1 VTGWNKPDYG
11 KTANGKIAL
20 EERGKAVVDF
30 DLSDEQKA
38 AVEMAHDFAL
48 NELRPI
54 AEEADRKGEFPKD
67 LIMKKACDA
76 GFTSSGISDEYGGGG
91 LDPLTS
97 AMVMEELFW
106 GDAGLATSIGANN
119 LATAPIMIAGT
130 DEQKQKWLPRLCTG
144 EGKLAAFALTEP
156 EAGSDVA
163 AIKTTA
169 KDEGDH
175 WVLNGQKCF
184 ITNGGI
190 ADVYTVFANT
200 DPEQGYRGL
209 AGFIVGGD
217 YEGLSM
223 GKHEDKMGIRASHT
237 AEVFLD
243 NVKVPK
249 EDLLGDIGKA
259 FYYVM
264 WTLDQTR
271 AGVAAGAV
279 GIARAAFE
287 EALEYAKQR
296 VQFGEPIIMKQAVA
310 FMLTDMLMKI
320 EAGRRL
326 YYYAGWLATQ
336 AAEGDKAA
344 RAKLPTSSSIAKA
357 YCGDMAMEV
366 TTNAV
371 QVMGGSG
378 YMKDYPVE
386 KYMRDAKIMQ
396 IYEGTAQIQRVVIA
410 TNLMGMKELKQF

>member
-1 VTGWNKPDYG
+1 M
-11 KTANGKIAL
+11 I
-20 EERGKAVVDF
+20 DF
-30 DLSDEQKA
+30 ELTDEQRA
-38 AVEMAHDFAL
+38 AVDMAHDFAL

-54 AEEADRKGEFPKD
+54 AEEWDRKGEFPAD
-67 LIMKKACDA
+67 EILPKACEA
-76 GFTSSGISDEYGGGG
+76 GFTTAGIPEEYGGGG

-97 AMVMEELFW
+97 AMVFEELFW
-106 GDAGLATSIGANN
+106 GCAGLATSIGANN
-119 LATAPIMIAGT
+119 LASTPIIIAGT
-130 DEQKQKWLPRLCTG
+130 EEQKQKWLPRLCTG
-144 EGKLAAFALTEP
+144 EPNLAGFCLTEP

-190 ADVYTVFANT
+190 SDVYTVFANT
-200 DPEQGYRGL
+200 DPEKGYKGL

-217 YEGLSM
+217 YEGVSM

-237 AEVFLD
+237 AEVYFD

-249 EDLLGDIGKA
+249 EDMLGGIGKA
-259 FYYVM
+259 FYIVM
-264 WTLDQTR
+264 QTLDATR
-271 AGVAAGAV
+271 AGVAAAAV
-279 GIARAAFE
+279 GVARAAFE
-287 EALEYAKQR
+287 EALDYSKQR
-296 VQFGEPIIMKQAVA
+296 VQFGQPIIMNQGIS

-320 EAGRRL
+320 MAGRNL
-326 YYYAGWLATQ
+326 YYNAGWLAMK
-336 AAEGDKAA
+336 AAEGDKASA
-344 RAKLPTSSSIAKA
+344 AKISTASSIAKA
-357 YCGDMAMEV
+357 FCGDMAMEV

-371 QVMGGSG
+371 QVLGGYG

-396 IYEGTAQIQRVVIA
+396 IYEGTSQIQRVVLVA
-410 TNLMGMKELKQF
+410 NMMGMKELKQG